1 VKLTAYKTNLLF
13 FGIFGVSVFL
23 VVLMLNFQEPHVAN
37 TVAIVPNLCVLMLYY
52 MFLIYFLRTIE
63 FYGNSIRITYLSRF
77 IFRYHTIQLD
87 SIEQVIYTE
96 SEVGIGTLDI
106 FLKKKLSMV
115 ISIGCIDNNDDEIK
129 AFLDELFINGI
140 KVTCCVYSED
150 LKNKF
155 FPYTQ
160 KADQE

>member
-1 VKLTAYKTNLLF
+1 
-13 FGIFGVSVFL
+13 
-23 VVLMLNFQEPHVAN
+23 M
-37 TVAIVPNLCVLMLYY
+37 
-52 MFLIYFLRTIE
+52 
-63 FYGNSIRITYLSRF
+63 SRF

-140 KVTCCVYSED
+140 ND
-150 LKNKF
+150 LLLQDRYRH
-155 FPYTQ
+155 P
-160 KADQE
+160 